1 MVRMR
6 SRVRPPIVA
15 PRKYPHMREGIFFGT
30 GGKTRTYEGLR
41 REIYS
46 LLSLPLDD
54 SGSGSIHL
62 ATNTYRQIVEPL
74 YGFEP

>member
-1 MVRMR
+1 MG
-6 SRVRPPIVA
+6 SDFSPKSLQEITLTW
-15 PRKYPHMREGIFFGT
+15 REGNFFGT